1 MLSERGQHIYPN
13 QVIIL
18 VWKIMTYRDP
28 NYPALE
34 MWSMSA
40 DKYLKEAIK
49 NVENDLENDG
59 KMI

>member
-1 MLSERGQHIYPN
+1 
-13 QVIIL
+13 
-18 VWKIMTYRDP
+18 MTYRDP

-49 NVENDLENDG
+49 NVENDLEKDESQTSH
-59 KMI
+59 